1 MQKYS
6 SVTSVPSYRLSHHA
20 TPAGFGGWLALAHR
34 PRTTCGVT
42 SGKRGVTHMAGF
54 SLIEL
59 AIVLVILGLLV
70 GGIMSGQSLIRAAEL
85 RSVTTGLQNY
95 QSSAVTFRDKYL
107 ALPGD
112 MTNATA
118 FWGKDNTNCA
128 TATGTAA
135 TPGTCNGNG
144 NGILNWQAA
153 SAGGTSEGFQFWKQ
167 LQLAGL
173 IEGQY
178 TGTAGSGSTTLST
191 PGINIP
197 RAKLGNNLGWLANN
211 ATNYAGDAIA
221 YALDYGNNF
230 WLRSDPET
238 PYLTPEEAWNID
250 TKLDDGKPA
259 YGTIIARGWD
269 NTPANPTCAA
279 ADDGSNANNDLN
291 ASYRLSD
298 KSLRCQLMFI
308 KLF

>member
-1 MQKYS
+1 
-6 SVTSVPSYRLSHHA
+6 VTR
-20 TPAGFGGWLALAHR
+20 
-34 PRTTCGVT
+34 
-42 SGKRGVTHMAGF
+42 MAGF

-85 RSVTTGLQNY
+85 RSVSTELQGY
-95 QSSAVTFRDKYL
+95 QAAVGTFRDKYF
-107 ALPGD
+107 AIPGD

-118 FWGKDNTNCA
+118 FWGKDNTNC
-128 TATGTAA
+128 TTDTGTAA

-144 NGILNWQAA
+144 NGVVVWQAA
-153 SAGGTSEGFQFWKQ
+153 VAGGTSEGFQFWKQ

-173 IEGQY
+173 VEGQY
-178 TGTAGSGSTTLST
+178 TGTASSGTTT
-191 PGINIP
+191 EPVAGINVP
-197 RAKLGNNLGWLANN
+197 RSKLGNNLGWLANN
-211 ATNYAGDAIA
+211 ATNFGGDGLA

-230 WLRSDPET
+230 WLRGNTEIQ
-238 PYLTPEEAWNID
+238 YLTPEEAWGID

-259 YGTIIARGWD
+259 YGTVIARGW
-269 NTPANPTCAA
+269 NGTCAA
-279 ADDGSNANNDLN
+279 PDSGGTPTNTDRN

-298 KSLRCQLMFI
+298 RTMRCQLHFI

>member
-1 MQKYS
+1 
-6 SVTSVPSYRLSHHA
+6 
-20 TPAGFGGWLALAHR
+20 
-34 PRTTCGVT
+34 
-42 SGKRGVTHMAGF
+42 MAGF

-70 GGIMSGQSLIRAAEL
+70 GGVMTGQSLIRAAEL
-85 RSVTTGLQNY
+85 RNISTDFQKY
-95 QSSAVTFRDKYL
+95 QSSAATFRDQY
-107 ALPGD
+107 ASLPGD
-112 MTNATA
+112 MPDATA
-118 FWGKDNTNCA
+118 VWGKDNANCP
-128 TATGTAA
+128 TAIDPAA

-144 NGILNWQAA
+144 NGLVIRQAA

-197 RAKLGNNLGWLANN
+197 RASLGNHIGWLADN
-211 ATNYAGDAIA
+211 ATNFAGDAEA
-221 YALDYGNNF
+221 YALDYGNVL
-230 WLRSDPET
+230 WLRSDPEVN
-238 PYLTPEEAWNID
+238 YLTPEEAWNID
-250 TKLDDGKPA
+250 TKLDDGRPA
-259 YGTIIARGWD
+259 YGTIIARGW
-269 NTPANPTCAA
+269 NGTCAA

-298 KSLRCQLMFI
+298 KTPRCQLYFI